1 MICKSC
7 QLGGDLVAHTRKMDI
22 RPNTVFLLIGW
33 GNGDIHVG
41 IQAAI
46 RTVAHFLHGKCQ
58 GATHCDCQH
67 KVDMEGKAING
78 R

>member
-7 QLGGDLVAHTRKMDI
+7 QLGGDLVAHTRKMGI
-22 RPNTVFLLIGW
+22 EPNTVFLLIGW
-33 GNGDIHVG
+33 ADDTYVG
-41 IQAAI
+41 IQSAI
-46 RTVAHFLHGKCQ
+46 RTVAHFMHGKCQ
-58 GATHCDCQH
+58 GVTHCDCQH